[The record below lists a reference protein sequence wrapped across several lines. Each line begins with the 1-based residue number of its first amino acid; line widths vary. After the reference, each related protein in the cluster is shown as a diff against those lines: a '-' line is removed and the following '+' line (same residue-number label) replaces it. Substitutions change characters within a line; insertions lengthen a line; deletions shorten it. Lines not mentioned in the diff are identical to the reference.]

1 MAAALVHNNKSSVW
15 FNKLNEFQNEETIA
29 KIFSHGENNLKKN
42 ASNPPVFI
50 LLVGSPSVGKT
61 TQISR
66 LLKDNTFNDQYRMK
80 FNKKVTDHNTFDY
93 DTFYKVSLDSLVEHI
108 RPYREVT
115 SRLYNKLRNT
125 RKNTKICNRIYKEDL
140 TPEDY
145 QILSEVYL
153 STVQSQMPN
162 FGLEEREKAIIKKIL
177 WTYSENA
184 SQKNSVT
191 NKKNTP
197 SKKRKSTA
205 MSPSKCNR
213 NTNMIQDINKSLIE
227 CVKMGIEYGIRN
239 KLNIVYDCTISP
251 QNTRLDKYLPLLN
264 EHNYNIIVMLVDAPH
279 DIIIERLKGRH
290 NKMIRNNNYIRAIP
304 PKLIKKFIEQNRTA
318 YDILKNTYDTYK
330 NIMFHLQPN

>member
-1 MAAALVHNNKSSVW
+1 MAAAVHNNKSSVW
-15 FNKLNEFQNEETIA
+15 FNTLNEFQNEETIA
-29 KIFSHGENNLKKN
+29 KIFSHGINNLKG
-42 ASNPPVFI
+42 SNPPVFI

-66 LLKDNTFNDQYRMK
+66 LLKDNTFNDHYRMK
-80 FNKKVTDHNTFDY
+80 FNKKVTDHNIFEY
-93 DTFYKVSLDSLVEHI
+93 DNFYKVSLDSVVEHI

-145 QILSEVYL
+145 QLLSEVYL
-153 STVQSQMPN
+153 STVQSQMQN
-162 FGLEEREKAIIKKIL
+162 FGLEEREKAIITKIL
-177 WTYSENA
+177 RTYSE
-184 SQKNSVT
+184 KNSIT

-197 SKKRKSTA
+197 VKKRRSTA

-213 NTNMIQDINKSLIE
+213 NTNAIKDINKSLLE

-239 KLNIVYDCTISP
+239 KLNIVYDCTITP
-251 QNTRLDKYLPLLN
+251 QNTRLEKYLPLLN

-304 PKLIKKFIEQNRTA
+304 PKLIKKFIEQNRMG
-318 YDILKNTYDTYK
+318 YDALKNTYDTDE